1 MGRGG
6 ASSSQQRQ
14 TKSATN
20 SSAGRCRG
28 QETGRL
34 ERGVRGRG
42 KGARKSIRCLFY
54 SSARR
59 TAALRG
65 RQECCC
71 KRAISG
77 VSFCFLRQVLPP
89 VSQSGRTRARRV
101 SMCVRACVCV
111 CVLERPSHSKQL
123 QRPNKQNK
131 RSADRAINMPA
142 DLPAC
147 LPVSTSVPL
156 TTGQS
161 ASQRPCP
168 SHANRNNVARAL
180 HWHVPPQR
188 QRAGRK
194 PFLGCGCCSL
204 SPSLPPSSSFFSS
217 SELRSQDAA
226 VVSAGESCSGQVCNG
241 ERNAKV

>member
-54 SSARR
+54 SSTRR
-59 TAALRG
+59 TAASRG

-89 VSQSGRTRARRV
+89 VSQSGRTRAHAV
-101 SMCVRACVCV
+101 CLCACVPVFVFACSSARHTANN
-111 CVLERPSHSKQL
+111 CKDQTSKTSAAPIEQSTCQL
-123 QRPNKQNK
+123 TC
-131 RSADRAINMPA
+131 
-142 DLPAC
+142 LPAC
-147 LPVSTSVPL
+147 LSQH
-156 TTGQS
+156 QS
-161 ASQRPCP
+161 P
-168 SHANRNNVARAL
+168 
-180 HWHVPPQR
+180 
-188 QRAGRK
+188 
-194 PFLGCGCCSL
+194 
-204 SPSLPPSSSFFSS
+204 
-217 SELRSQDAA
+217 
-226 VVSAGESCSGQVCNG
+226 
-241 ERNAKV
+241 